1 MIKLGT
7 RVRDKETKFE
17 GIVTARAEYLYNET
31 RVLVENTD
39 GTGRPIEWW
48 YNEIRVEEVAE

>member
-48 YNEIRVEEVAE
+48 YSEIRVEEVAE